1 MEFQN
6 AGIDIDRI
14 PKAADLALQ
23 PVDPRYL
30 KVLWRQ
36 WMVGWISVAII
47 TSVALV
53 FSERLHNTVWI
64 GLIIGGIIFLAIFTW
79 IVTRKSF
86 HYKAFAIR
94 EHDIVYR
101 TGWLIQSTRICPF
114 NRIQHCSVDAGL
126 IERQF
131 GLASLSVFTAG
142 GNEADMKIPGLP
154 AERAADLRELIIQ
167 KTGTDGISI

>member
-53 FSERLHNTVWI
+53 FSERLHNTVWM
-64 GLIIGGIIFLAIFTW
+64 GLIISQELP
-79 IVTRKSF
+79 
-86 HYKAFAIR
+86 
-94 EHDIVYR
+94 
-101 TGWLIQSTRICPF
+101 LSTL
-114 NRIQHCSVDAGL
+114 NSA
-126 IERQF
+126 
-131 GLASLSVFTAG
+131 
-142 GNEADMKIPGLP
+142 
-154 AERAADLRELIIQ
+154 
-167 KTGTDGISI
+167 